1 MDLMR
6 RLWYVWSWRLRYWWL
21 DTGAGKQAR
30 IIIWSLAT
38 LGTVL
43 HLVRLVVIGI
53 LHPMPP
59 DQPAKAAFWWVAA
72 LVIGIAMAAV
82 AFFMRPKIEAPK
94 PMQST
99 APNTED
105 GLAVRDV
112 FGTVWIDD
120 QFVLAWKSMG
130 TQKIKKKGGKK

>member
-1 MDLMR
+1 MR
-6 RLWYVWSWRLRYWWL
+6 RLWYVWSWRARYWCL
-21 DTGAGKQAR
+21 DTRAGRQAR
-30 IIIWSLAT
+30 IGALCLLA

-43 HLVRLVVIGI
+43 HLTRAVVLDI
-53 LHPMPP
+53 LHPLPP
-59 DQPAKAAFWWVAA
+59 GEPAQAAFWWVAA
-72 LVIGIAMAAV
+72 LVAGIVMAAV

-94 PMQST
+94 PAQST